1 VTIDCAPGTT
11 LIRDGGSIM
20 SQHRYEIRVRGPLTP
35 TLRSEFAQLDLT
47 STTAPVD
54 TMLEGA
60 IDDAAALHGVLR
72 RIESYG
78 LDLVEVRRLAG
89 DADARESGRRGPR
102 AHNSSS

>member
-1 VTIDCAPGTT
+1 MA
-11 LIRDGGSIM
+11 
-20 SQHRYEIRVRGPLTP
+20 QHRYEIRVRGPMTP

-47 STTAPVD
+47 SSTAPVD

-60 IDDAAALHGVLR
+60 LDDAAALHGVLR

-78 LDLVEVRRLAG
+78 LELVEVRRLAG
-89 DADARESGRRGPR
+89 EPDAPDSGRRATR

>member
-1 VTIDCAPGTT
+1 MA
-11 LIRDGGSIM
+11 
-20 SQHRYEIRVRGPLTP
+20 QHRYEIRVRGPMTP

-47 STTAPVD
+47 SSTAPVD

-60 IDDAAALHGVLR
+60 LDDAAALHGVLR

-78 LDLVEVRRLAG
+78 LELVEVRSLVGA
-89 DADARESGRRGPR
+89 ADAPESGRHATR

>member
-1 VTIDCAPGTT
+1 
-11 LIRDGGSIM
+11 M

-47 STTAPVD
+47 SSTAPVD

-60 IDDAAALHGVLR
+60 LDDAAALHGVLR

-78 LDLVEVRRLAG
+78 LELVEVRRLAG
-89 DADARESGRRGPR
+89 DADATDSGRAGAR
-102 AHNSSS
+102 AQSNSS